1 MNDFEREDLTLA
13 VIAERLRTIRLLS
26 ENGFENLHKELEP
39 LRELPVKVEHLT
51 GRIVAVEQRLDDVE
65 DVSMRGVEWRRASL
79 PIIFLTL
86 ALVLT
91 GVGTILTQVH

>member
-1 MNDFEREDLTLA
+1 MSEIERDELTLA

-26 ENGFENLHKELEP
+26 ENGFENIHRELVP
-39 LRELPVKVEHLT
+39 LRDLPVKVEHLS
-51 GRIVAVEQRLDDVE
+51 GRLMAAEQRLE
-65 DVSMRGVEWRRASL
+65 DLEDTGTRGIEWRRASL

-91 GVGTILTQVH
+91 GVGSILTQVH